1 MALQQGIKSFQAN
14 DLEIPLYRTS
24 SCIQETVADDIL
36 LSYNRKRCKIAI
48 TEKCARIKQTP
59 ETLEAAAHNEFFAV
73 PVYRVKEF
81 SMECRE
87 KR

>member
-1 MALQQGIKSFQAN
+1 MALQQGILKSFQAN

-36 LSYNRKRCKIAI
+36 LSYNRK
-48 TEKCARIKQTP
+48 TP
-59 ETLEAAAHNEFFAV
+59 ETLEVAEHNEFFAV